1 MRGLIKNLL
10 IKDQNKRYT
19 IDNILSHE
27 EIQKT
32 IEDLVSKGLTE
43 NIEISQ
49 KEDFNM
55 MRTKLEVK
63 DNMDVEESLIAYIKS
78 KMSTRIR
85 KNMIDFVLR

>member
-1 MRGLIKNLL
+1 
-10 IKDQNKRYT
+10 
-19 IDNILSHE
+19 
-27 EIQKT
+27 
-32 IEDLVSKGLTE
+32 
-43 NIEISQ
+43 
-49 KEDFNM
+49 M